1 MNILVIGNGF
11 DLEHGLPTMYKD
23 FLDFIKGISNLA
35 LGRFVN
41 QKYLFEENISKNESI
56 NNYIKSFLL
65 KDELFNS
72 DGFKK
77 WKEEKY
83 VKELIELNE
92 KNVWIQYFFN
102 RRNNQ
107 NRTWI
112 DFESEISEVIQNLDY
127 MRKNRIK
134 RKIDKN
140 EYCDEEKEKCES
152 EIVKL
157 INVKDN
163 GEINNIYNLN
173 DAEYFEK
180 VIKVLINDLN
190 DLIRCLE
197 IYLDDYVGKIAI
209 DVISP
214 NIKNIKIDKVLS
226 FNYTDIYNKIYTKG
240 DETIEYNFIHGKA
253 DLQNHTIKDM
263 NNMVLGIDEYLKDDL
278 KNKEIDFIEF
288 KKYFQRIYKKT
299 GSEYKKWI
307 SDMNRS
313 DSSNNIY
320 FFGHSLDIT
329 DKDILKELILES
341 GFKENDIYKKNTKAT
356 IFYHDKKAYA
366 SQIANLVK
374 VIGPDELIE
383 RVSGVNP
390 TIIFEEKK
398 PKISKE
404 LLDEIENGC
413 KNFVCKYNKEN
424 RSHGTAQYTFNENC
438 LSLGIDY
445 NIYFKILGSDNIQIY
460 LSRLLTEQDLY
471 GYKIIDE
478 KDLHTYDI
486 NLYEHKFRIKRDD
499 QEIESRENFQ
509 EVIEYIVEDIK

>member
-23 FLDFIKGISNLA
+23 FLDFIKGISNLV
-35 LGRFVN
+35 LGEFVN
-41 QKYLFEENISKNESI
+41 RKYVFEENISKNESI
-56 NNYIKSFLL
+56 NNYVKSFLL

-72 DGFKK
+72 DGFNK
-77 WKEEKY
+77 WKEEKN
-83 VKELIELNE
+83 VKELIELSE
-92 KNVWIQYFFN
+92 KNVWISYFCDKKN
-102 RRNNQ
+102 DQ

-112 DFESEISEVIQNLDY
+112 DFESEISEVIQVLDY

-134 RKIDKN
+134 RNIDKN
-140 EYCDEEKEKCES
+140 EYCDKEKEKCEI
-152 EIVKL
+152 EIIKL
-157 INVKDN
+157 INRKDN
-163 GEINNIYNLN
+163 EKISSIYNLSN
-173 DAEYFEK
+173 AEYFEK

-197 IYLDDYVGKIAI
+197 IYLEDYVGKII
-209 DVISP
+209 IEYISP

-226 FNYTDIYNKIYTKG
+226 FNYTDTYKKIYTKG
-240 DETIEYNFIHGKA
+240 DNSIEYNFIHGKA
-253 DLQNHTIKDM
+253 DLKKHTIKDM

-307 SDMNRS
+307 NEMNRNNTT
-313 DSSNNIY
+313 NNIY

-329 DKDILKELILES
+329 DKDILKELIMES
-341 GFKENDIYKKNTKAT
+341 GFKENNRYKENTKVT
-356 IFYHDKKAYA
+356 IFYYDKKAYA

-374 VIGPDELIE
+374 VIGQDELIE
-383 RVSGVNP
+383 RVSGVKP

-398 PKISKE
+398 QSISIE
-404 LLDEIENGC
+404 LLKEIDNGC
-413 KNFVCKYNKEN
+413 KNFMCKYNKEN
-424 RSHGTAQYTFNENC
+424 RGFGTAQYVFNENC

-445 NIYFKILGSDNIQIY
+445 NIYFKILGSDYIQIY